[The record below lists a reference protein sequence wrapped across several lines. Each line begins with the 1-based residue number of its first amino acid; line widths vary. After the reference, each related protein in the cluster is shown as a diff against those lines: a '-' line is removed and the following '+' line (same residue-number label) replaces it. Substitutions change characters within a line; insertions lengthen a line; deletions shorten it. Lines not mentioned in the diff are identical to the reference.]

1 MMTVAAVK
9 LPDAI
14 IALSDEH
21 RYTSLL
27 LDTLDEQLQATDL
40 TAREDFFLMQD
51 IVHYLQE
58 YSDGV
63 HHPTEDLMF
72 EKLVQRNPARELDVA
87 RLRRDHELLSKNTA
101 EILELMEAAAKR
113 RSLKKTEAVR
123 ATIGSYIERLRQH
136 INFEESE
143 LFPSAVRCLA
153 NTDWHSIDARLEV
166 TKDPLFGP
174 TVQHDFRVLYEYFS
188 DRANQLSR
196 QMTRFGFLRLD
207 NMIVSADA
215 VESGITEMWD
225 MLQEHGDSLGQEFR
239 VVAGNSFGE
248 RGILS
253 TLALQAGYAGF
264 VGKTIVSAGG
274 KAAGIY
280 VRTLRNAAVSLFRGA
295 Q

>member
-1 MMTVAAVK
+1 MMNVTAVK

-14 IALSDEH
+14 ITLSDEH
-21 RYTSLL
+21 RYMSLL
-27 LDTLDEQLQATDL
+27 LDTLDEQLQANL
-40 TAREDFFLMQD
+40 RAREDLFLMQD

-72 EKLVQRNPARELDVA
+72 EKLVKRNPRREMDVA
-87 RLRRDHELLSKNTA
+87 RLRREHELLSANTA
-101 EILELMEAAAKR
+101 EILELMEAAAKCH
-113 RSLKKTEAVR
+113 SPEAAEAVR
-123 ATIGSYIERLRQH
+123 VAASSYIVRLRQH
-136 INFEESE
+136 IGFEESE

-153 NTDWHSIDARLEV
+153 NTDWQSIEARLEA

-174 TVQHDFRVLYEYFS
+174 TVQRDFRVLYEYFS
-188 DRANQLSR
+188 DRADQLSQ
-196 QMTRFGFLRLD
+196 QMTRFGFLQLD

-215 VESGITEMWD
+215 VENGITEMWG
-225 MLQEHGDSLGQEFR
+225 MLQEHGDSLGREFR
-239 VVAGNSFGE
+239 IVADNSFNE

-264 VGKTIVSAGG
+264 VGKTVINAGG
-274 KAAGIY
+274 KAADIY
-280 VRTLRNAAVSLFRGA
+280 VRTLKNAAVCLFRGA